1 MLPWRSRAAAPL
13 PSLPVLVVLI
23 LSAPILALPAPRP
36 LTPALTLVVVVVT
49 GVPVLTVVVAR
60 VPVFPVVVAWVSV
73 VSVIPG
79 FPVMPWRPP
88 RVVVRVISLSRPGPL
103 STRPI
108 ALALNPAE
116 CVLQAGNEDLAPVVV
131 GHFGLLNQG
140 DGRHQSLNRRS
151 VLVCR
156 SVLNCSSNC
165 RR

>member
-79 FPVMPWRPP
+79 FPV
-88 RVVVRVISLSRPGPL
+88 SRRGKNDYYCGYL
-103 STRPI
+103 LKIRTLKHEI
-108 ALALNPAE
+108 LNSGIP
-116 CVLQAGNEDLAPVVV
+116 D
-131 GHFGLLNQG
+131 
-140 DGRHQSLNRRS
+140 D
-151 VLVCR
+151 
-156 SVLNCSSNC
+156 
-165 RR
+165 